1 MRERRPPCAISAP
14 ACPCAD
20 LRPVHITRNLTGAA
34 MCYASIK
41 ENQRD
46 VPPHACRTI
55 ENQCPIAP
63 PWRRECG
70 SVCFDHQIHLIARSL
85 DMGGLPYTTVIDHH
99 VQ

>member
-1 MRERRPPCAISAP
+1 MGSDDRDSAVYAPFDAIKSHYGYLHRTKYIGEALQLAP
-14 ACPCAD
+14 K
-20 LRPVHITRNLTGAA
+20 V
-34 MCYASIK
+34 IK

-85 DMGGLPYTTVIDHH
+85 DMGGLPYTTLP
-99 VQ
+99 